1 MAGAVRGS
9 GGGGGWE
16 CGGGLCFLFISEF
29 LSVINL
35 GHFSKA
41 NEAICYSRVV
51 PPTLCV
57 EIGAAIGVAHLSLS
71 PPSEL
76 SLWASLISQKLVGPK
91 FTNSKHVH

>member
-1 MAGAVRGS
+1 MGRGV
-9 GGGGGWE
+9 
-16 CGGGLCFLFISEF
+16 LFIDEF

-51 PPTLCV
+51 PPTLCAQ
-57 EIGAAIGVAHLSLS
+57 IGAEIRVAHLSLS
-71 PPSEL
+71 SLSEL
-76 SLWASLISQKLVGPK
+76 SLWALLISQKLAGLK